1 MRTQSGDIEVG
12 WGEESVDR
20 SSANRSGKS
29 REEEVHAS
37 TASLSL
43 SSCARVTFR
52 IALGGIS
59 EMLVSCLVI
68 MFMHATGKSKCI
80 KGE

>member
-52 IALGGIS
+52 IALGGN
-59 EMLVSCLVI
+59 
-68 MFMHATGKSKCI
+68 K
-80 KGE
+80 